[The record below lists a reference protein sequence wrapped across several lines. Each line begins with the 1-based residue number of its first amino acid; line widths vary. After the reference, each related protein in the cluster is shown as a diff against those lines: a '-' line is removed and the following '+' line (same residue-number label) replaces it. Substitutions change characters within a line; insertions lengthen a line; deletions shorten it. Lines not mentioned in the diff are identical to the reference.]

1 MRYNDIDLLQ
11 IKKQG
16 LEAFNAGLEL
26 DSCPYRPD
34 SLAESVWIDGWQ
46 DAYYSDTKWSNILEE
61 SYDNDDQFFLRYGW
75 IEDSDIIEE
84 AVYQGKTVPLR
95 KVMRGD
101 TKRHKV
107 YVNSGKKDAQGRVK
121 AKKVEF
127 GSPQKGPGSNL
138 RVRKGSAAR
147 RKSFAARHRC
157 KTAKD
162 PKTARYWS
170 CRAPTSK
177 SKGKYW

>member
-1 MRYNDIDLLQ
+1 MKYNDIDLLQ
-11 IKKQG
+11 VTKQG
-16 LEAFNAGLEL
+16 TDAFNLGLEL
-26 DSCPYRPD
+26 DACPYRED
-34 SLAESVWIDGWQ
+34 SLAESAWITGWQ
-46 DAYYSDTKWSNILEE
+46 DAYYSNPAWSDILEE
-61 SYDNDDQFFLRYGW
+61 SYDNDDHFFIRYGW

-84 AVYQGKTVPLR
+84 AVFKGKTVPLR
-95 KVMRGD
+95 KVMKGNV
-101 TKRHKV
+101 KRHKV
-107 YVNSGKKDAQGRVK
+107 YVNSGKKDSQGRVI

-127 GSPQKGPGSNL
+127 GSPHKGPGSNL
-138 RVRKGSAAR
+138 RIRKGSAAR

-177 SKGKYW
+177 SKGTYW

>member
-1 MRYNDIDLLQ
+1 MKLQDIDFKL
-11 IKKQG
+11 IESQG
-16 LEAFNAGLEL
+16 TEAFQMGHEL
-26 DSCPYRPD
+26 DACPYRPD
-34 SLAESVWIDGWQ
+34 SLAETHWILGWQ
-46 DAYYSDTKWSNILEE
+46 QGFYDNDKWSHILEE
-61 SYDNDDQFFLRYGW
+61 SYDNDDHFFLRYGW

-127 GSPQKGPGSNL
+127 GSPQKGPGSHL

-147 RKSFAARHRC
+147 RKSFAARHNC

-170 CRAPTSK
+170 CRAPSSK

>member
-1 MRYNDIDLLQ
+1 MKLTDIDFKQ
-11 IKKQG
+11 IQLEG
-16 LEAFNAGLEL
+16 LNAFFEGQEL
-26 DSCPYRPD
+26 DNCPYRPD
-34 SLAESVWIDGWQ
+34 SLAESHWIMGWQ
-46 DAYYSDTKWSNILEE
+46 EGFYKDENYSQILEE
-61 SYDNDDQFFLRYGW
+61 SYDNEDHFFLRYGW
-75 IEDSDIIEE
+75 IEDSDVIEE

-127 GSPQKGPGSNL
+127 GSPHKGPGSNL

-147 RKSFAARHRC
+147 RKSFAARHHC

-170 CRAPTSK
+170 CRAPSSK
-177 SKGKYW
+177 AKGKYW

>member
-1 MRYNDIDLLQ
+1 
-11 IKKQG
+11 
-16 LEAFNAGLEL
+16 
-26 DSCPYRPD
+26 
-34 SLAESVWIDGWQ
+34 
-46 DAYYSDTKWSNILEE
+46 
-61 SYDNDDQFFLRYGW
+61 
-75 IEDSDIIEE
+75 
-84 AVYQGKTVPLR
+84 
-95 KVMRGD
+95 MRGD

-170 CRAPTSK
+170 CRAPSSK
-177 SKGKYW
+177 GKGKYW

>member
-1 MRYNDIDLLQ
+1 MKIQDIDFKL
-11 IKKQG
+11 IETQG
-16 LEAFNAGLEL
+16 LEAFQTGSELNA
-26 DSCPYRPD
+26 CPYRPD
-34 SLAESVWIDGWQ
+34 SLAETHWIVGWQ
-46 DAYYSDTKWSNILEE
+46 NGYYADNNWSEILEE
-61 SYDNDDQFFLRYGW
+61 SYDDDDKFFLRYGW
-75 IEDSDIIEE
+75 IEDSDILEE

-95 KVMRGD
+95 NVMRGD

-127 GSPQKGPGSNL
+127 GSPQKGPGSHL

-170 CRAPTSK
+170 CRAPSSR

>member
-1 MRYNDIDLLQ
+1 MKLDDIKLSL
-11 IKKQG
+11 IIEQG
-16 LEAFNAGLEL
+16 ETAYINGHELE
-26 DSCPYRPD
+26 SCPYKPE
-34 SLAESVWIDGWQ
+34 SLAETLWMNGWQ
-46 DAYYSDTKWSNILEE
+46 NKFYENPSYSEILEE
-61 SYDNDDQFFLRYGW
+61 SYDNDDHFFLRYGW

-84 AVYQGKTVPLR
+84 AVYKGKTVPLR
-95 KVMRGD
+95 KVMKGD
-101 TKRHKV
+101 TRRHKV
-107 YVNSGKKDAQGRVK
+107 YVNSGRKDAQGRVV

-127 GSPQKGPGSNL
+127 GSEPGSKL
-138 RVRKGSAAR
+138 RVRKSDPKR

-177 SKGKYW
+177 SKGGYW